1 MSIKISQ
8 SLMKSLTDYH
18 NVANPNIDVSASS
31 YHHCGIYFKAKYID
45 KLDLKEEP
53 SAAMKEGIYFE
64 YLCTGA
70 LPRDGQVPEPEKT
83 LKGQLTTAYARAEQA
98 SKLFKSIIAHYKIKI
113 LKTGFSLSTEHM
125 TGIIDI
131 WGEWDNKL
139 CIIDLKYS
147 GLIDDKWNELGWNN
161 DSLMHKH
168 SLMIQGVHYKILVKD
183 NFNIDAPFYY
193 FIFNSKDATDMKILE
208 EVVDPD
214 KFEKHKEAV
223 MDAKKL
229 ISHYENV
236 GFKAFPDYRHC
247 KNCPLF
253 SSCSYR
259 HEFPAIT
266 TIYY

>member
-1 MSIKISQ
+1 MKISQ
-8 SLMKSLTDYH
+8 SLMKALTDYH
-18 NVANPNIDVSASS
+18 NIVNPNVDMSASN

-45 KLDLKEEP
+45 KLDLFEE
-53 SAAMKEGIYFE
+53 SSSAMKEGIYFE

-70 LPRDGQVPEPEKT
+70 LPRDGKVPEPERT
-83 LKGQLTTAYARAEQA
+83 LKGLPTTAYVRIEEAA
-98 SKLFKSIIAHYKIKI
+98 KLFKKVISHYKIKI
-113 LKTGFSLSTEHM
+113 LKTSFVVSTDDM

-131 WGEWDNKL
+131 WAEWNDKL

-168 SLMIQGVHYKILVKD
+168 SLMIQGVHYKILVKES
-183 NFNIDAPFYY
+183 FNIDVPFYY
-193 FIFNSKDATDMKILE
+193 FVFNSKDATDMKILE
-208 EVVDPD
+208 EVVDVD

-223 MDAKKL
+223 ADAKRL
-229 ISHYENV
+229 LEHYERN

-253 SSCSYR
+253 ATCPER
-259 HEFPAIT
+259 HEFPVVNK
-266 TIYY
+266 IYY